1 MIKFCSRDSSNPAL
15 FLNSDSTRNCFSW
28 REFSANSEGHTEINV
43 NLMEM
48 FASVLMAS
56 IKSKP
61 EEGQT

>member
-1 MIKFCSRDSSNPAL
+1 MIKFCPRDSANPAL
-15 FLNSDSTRNCFSW
+15 FLSSDSTRTCVSW
-28 REFSANSEGHTEINV
+28 REFSASSEGHTEINV

-48 FASVLMAS
+48 FASVLMAN